1 MLGIPFLDDAIT
13 KWFKPQ
19 AFDDPVDR
27 LNYFITV
34 WCPLNSN
41 SHTSSAS
48 FSVHFVDLLCPDGFG
63 KTIRGQPN
71 PMLDANGV
79 QGGLGAICGGLLLH
93 PEHILCG
100 TRGGNT
106 RGSHGKG

>member
-34 WCPLNSN
+34 GL
-41 SHTSSAS
+41 
-48 FSVHFVDLLCPDGFG
+48 DL
-63 KTIRGQPN
+63 TIPTPKYTNRIFPIQF
-71 PMLDANGV
+71 
-79 QGGLGAICGGLLLH
+79 QSTLLTFFALMVK
-93 PEHILCG
+93 
-100 TRGGNT
+100 R
-106 RGSHGKG
+106 